1 MNAANQTLTEHQREV
16 AAQVQAHESDLPE
29 TLSRKWAEQVDS
41 PFAGLTAAEAET
53 VLPPEPPNEAEL
65 ENALVSLR
73 R

>member
-1 MNAANQTLTEHQREV
+1 MELVEQKRRGEKT
-16 AAQVQAHESDLPE
+16 DLPE
-29 TLSRKWAEQVDS
+29 ALRRKWAERVDS
-41 PFAGLTAAEAET
+41 LFAGLTAAEAKT